1 MKHLVPT
8 TLVLAGC
15 LCLSGMMAE
24 AAQARFLCSYQAQIS
39 DNDKFNSRG
48 EPVVR
53 GYNKSSVAMAIR
65 QDRANF
71 HKFGLRDPEDTGD
84 CVFHRQDARA
94 RLQRMLES
102 GRISSRAMHAIRDGN
117 PVISVDV
124 YDDHVD
130 VRMIGEAGWGGP
142 PPPPPRRPPQRPSHV
157 F

>member
-8 TLVLAGC
+8 TLFLAGC

-24 AAQARFLCSYQAQIS
+24 AAQARFLCSYRAQIS

-71 HKFGLRDPEDTGD
+71 HKFGVRDPEDTGD
-84 CVFHRQDARA
+84 CVFHRQGARE
-94 RLQRMLES
+94 RLQRMLQS
-102 GRISSRAMHAIRDGN
+102 GRITQRAMHAIRDGN
-117 PVISVDV
+117 PVIDVDV
-124 YDDHVD
+124 YDNHVD
-130 VRMIGEAGWGGP
+130 VRMVGEAGGP
-142 PPPPPRRPPQRPSHV
+142 PPPPPRRPRRPSHV
-157 F
+157 Y